1 MTVVGCGGGGGITG
15 RPAGQRLLM
24 DDRGIR
30 RAGYRGIRIHIR
42 TVYTYI
48 DKQLGDRGVWGTW
61 PPTSRLPMFNKLPP
75 PGPARHRRRR
85 RRLPVQISRYLLY
98 RVPYYIPGPG
108 FSYIIIIII
117 ITAIFLIF
125 TLPRVHCLPGT
136 VAAAAAAERHDEK
149 HSASSYLLGDLRL
162 YAISHGD
169 DPVRLYIIHFACII
183 IA

>member
-1 MTVVGCGGGGGITG
+1 MTVVGCGGGGITG

-30 RAGYRGIRIHIR
+30 RAGYRGICIHIR

-48 DKQLGDRGVWGTW
+48 DRQLGDRGVWGTW

-75 PGPARHRRRR
+75 PGPAAHRHRCRR

-117 ITAIFLIF
+117 TAIFLIF

-136 VAAAAAAERHDEK
+136 VAVAAERDEK
-149 HSASSYLLGDLRL
+149 HSRSSYLPGDLRL

-169 DPVRLYIIHFACII
+169 DPVRLYIIHFTYII
-183 IA
+183 IS